1 MHESKKKQLI
11 NSFKKAAKDK
21 EIIKME
27 NEGLEDFVD
36 QLDNIEYKT
45 PRKQQE
51 QIWMNQEIMKKAYTS
66 TRLSNFAD
74 EFKDAL
80 LFSWCAKAGQ

>member
-45 PRKQQE
+45 PRK
-51 QIWMNQEIMKKAYTS
+51 
-66 TRLSNFAD
+66 
-74 EFKDAL
+74 
-80 LFSWCAKAGQ
+80 